1 MAKERYLVST
11 KKPGLEFKIIGR
23 RMEPTDDPDVTKAY
37 FTLEGSHGITF
48 ERLVNDEI
56 LAKYG
61 YGVEIREVPDGNS
74 PVPPA

>member
-11 KKPGLEFKIIGR
+11 KKPGLEFKITGR
-23 RMEPTDDPDVTKAY
+23 RIEQTDDPDVAKVY
-37 FTLEGSHGITF
+37 FTLRGSHGVTF
-48 ERLVNDEI
+48 ERLVSDEI

-61 YGVEIREVPDGNS
+61 YAVEIREVPDGNS